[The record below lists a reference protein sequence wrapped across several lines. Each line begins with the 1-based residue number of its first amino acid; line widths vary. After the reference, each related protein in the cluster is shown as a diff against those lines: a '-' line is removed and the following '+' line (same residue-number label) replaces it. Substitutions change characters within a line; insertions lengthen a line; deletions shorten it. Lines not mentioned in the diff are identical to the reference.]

1 MRLSLLSVSS
11 GKLQNASWQE
21 SSNERRFFVIF
32 HIVAIICCCLLKAFS
47 NSVFSETSGEEKL
60 LEMNNNVRA
69 KYSRKGI
76 IHLHAAFIKLERV
89 VAHGR
94 IKLPIKMIVHP
105 ISKKEKQM
113 SRNRPSG
120 SFAKKSGRKASK
132 WRVIF
137 RKADG
142 SSKGPRKA
150 GRC

>member
-1 MRLSLLSVSS
+1 LP
-11 GKLQNASWQE
+11 
-21 SSNERRFFVIF
+21 
-32 HIVAIICCCLLKAFS
+32 KAFS
-47 NSVFSETSGEEKL
+47 NSGFSEASRKKKL
-60 LEMNNNVRA
+60 LEMNNNVWA

-76 IHLHAAFIKLERV
+76 AHLHTAFIKLEDV

-105 ISKKEKQM
+105 INKKEKQM

-132 WRVIF
+132 RGIIVN
-137 RKADG
+137 ADG
-142 SSKGPRKA
+142 SSKGPCKT

>member
-1 MRLSLLSVSS
+1 LEAFSDSSLSKTSR
-11 GKLQNASWQE
+11 KKK
-21 SSNERRFFVIF
+21 
-32 HIVAIICCCLLKAFS
+32 LLKV
-47 NSVFSETSGEEKL
+47 ND
-60 LEMNNNVRA
+60 NIRA

-76 IHLHAAFIKLERV
+76 VYLHVSFIKLEHI

-105 ISKKEKQM
+105 INKKEKQM

-120 SFAKKSGRKASK
+120 SFAKKLGRKASK